1 MRYPGRDKE
10 VYDIRTERVVNRK
23 HRRIIKK
30 YYIGRGKVSMC
41 IRRVAT
47 ITSLKLRITKE
58 DKLRGFG

>member
-30 YYIGRGKVSMC
+30 NV
-41 IRRVAT
+41 
-47 ITSLKLRITKE
+47 TSVETKY
-58 DKLRGFG
+58 